1 MDKKIE
7 HLTIENVSKNDIIEI
22 GLELY
27 KLMLKELKKQGKM
40 EFDFG
45 INLNEL
51 TNDSQNIHESISF
64 SKESLEE
71 ILAGMEKIRQASE
84 NTKISLESGSEII
97 ISNNDKISELNHQTK
112 HLENLY
118 KNYIK
123 VFSELEE
130 RSKMVE
136 SILASIN
143 KVSYKINLLSLNA
156 SIEAARAGEV
166 GRGFSV
172 VAKEIKKLADDTHS
186 LSKAIEENI
195 GSVISGIKEL
205 SNETSDA
212 FKDIEK
218 ISNDTENMSV
228 QFQKLV
234 DKDSVIVSQMEE
246 VNQYSIQN
254 NDLVEKINENFSRSF
269 EDIKHMTKAMAEI
282 NNQRIDKDVFFNDFT
297 SFLYQLEDLFK
308 ELKNYKCER
317 E

>member
-1 MDKKIE
+1 MK
-7 HLTIENVSKNDIIEI
+7 
-22 GLELY
+22 G
-27 KLMLKELKKQGKM
+27 
-40 EFDFG
+40 
-45 INLNEL
+45 
-51 TNDSQNIHESISF
+51 
-64 SKESLEE
+64 
-71 ILAGMEKIRQASE
+71 
-84 NTKISLESGSEII
+84 
-97 ISNNDKISELNHQTK
+97 
-112 HLENLY
+112 
-118 KNYIK
+118 
-123 VFSELEE
+123 
-130 RSKMVE
+130 
-136 SILASIN
+136 ILASIN

-218 ISNDTENMSV
+218 ISNDTENISV

-282 NNQRIDKDVFFNDFT
+282 NNQENWQRC
-297 SFLYQLEDLFK
+297 LL
-308 ELKNYKCER
+308 
-317 E
+317 